1 MTKPDYIETV
11 QFMRECNRD
20 LTERSEEYC
29 RVRTE
34 YGEAR
39 ARLMVHLILKQR
51 HEKYQKAAI
60 DKQILFLASGTPKDN
75 FDAMSDDVQRYFKL
89 RERYKGLKMIIKA
102 IETKITTKQT
112 EMNYQRNN
120 D

>member
-1 MTKPDYIETV
+1 MTIPDYIETI
-11 QFMRECNRD
+11 QFMHQCNKD

-29 RVRTE
+29 KVRTE
-34 YGEAR
+34 YGETKS
-39 ARLMVHLILKQR
+39 RLMVHLILKQR

-60 DKQILFLASGTPKDN
+60 DKQILFLASETPTEN
-75 FDAMSDDVQRYFKL
+75 YNAISDDVRLYFKL

-112 EMNYQRNN
+112 EMNFQRSN